1 MNLLALGA
9 ALAALSLGAG
19 LAKAAPVTDHQQVD
33 GLRAPARILI
43 DHWGVAHIYAGSQRD
58 AFFLQGYNAARDRLW
73 QIDLWRKR
81 GLGLLSASFGP
92 DYVAQDR
99 AARLFL
105 YRGDMK
111 AEWASYAPGAQAETE
126 AFVAGINAYVAEV
139 RAGAKPLPVEFKLTG
154 SLPDPWQTDD
164 VVRIRSHA
172 LVANVLSEV
181 ARAQVACAAGLSAD
195 ALRKRLEPPHKIK
208 IPEGLDPCV
217 VPADVLSTY
226 VLGTEPVAFAPA
238 TMKVAALSPDQMATN
253 AANEGS
259 NNWVVSGART
269 ATGRPLVANDPHRQ
283 VGVPSLRYIVQLDAP
298 GLSIIGAGEPA
309 LPGISLGHNEDAAFG
324 LTIFGVDQEDLY
336 VYDLN
341 PADPNQYRYR
351 GGWEPIRIVTETIPV
366 KGEAPRE
373 IKLKFTR
380 HGPVIDED
388 PGHGHA
394 FAIRSVWQAPGTA
407 GYMQASWLTHAKTWA
422 DLEIAHDHWG
432 TPPENLVW
440 GDKTGAIGWVGAA
453 LAPVRPNW
461 DGLMPVPGDGRY
473 EWQGFMKA
481 ADLPRVKNPAKGW
494 IATANEMNL
503 PQGYP
508 DEARHVSF
516 EWNDRA
522 RIDRIDEVLA
532 ANAKVSVAD
541 SMALQTDSHNA
552 MSRRL
557 TALLAPLNSEES
569 QMAKALSLLKAWD
582 HNETT
587 DSVAT
592 TIYEVW
598 SVKHLGRAVVH
609 AETPAAAWPLI
620 GAGSL
625 DAIILALEHP
635 DAALGPDPAAAR
647 DRILL
652 ASLKDALGELNQ
664 RLGPDMSAWAWGNL
678 HKARFV
684 PAIAT
689 LADPALAGR
698 MTLGPQPIPGG
709 AFTPKAAGYDPKT
722 FEVTH
727 GASVRLVM
735 DVGAWDNSMMVNTP
749 GESLDPAS
757 PHYGDLFPLWA
768 RGDYVPMLFSKKAVE
783 GATERVIDLTPGV

>member
-1 MNLLALGA
+1 MKVFKFGAAFAGLVFGA
-9 ALAALSLGAG
+9 ALAQAE
-19 LAKAAPVTDHQQVD
+19 PVTDHERLS
-33 GLRAPARILI
+33 GLKAPARILI
-43 DHWGVAHIYAGSQRD
+43 DHWGVAHIYAASPRD

-92 DYVAQDR
+92 AYVAQDR

-111 AEWASYAPGAQAETE
+111 TEWAAYAPGAEGETE

-154 SLPDPWQTDD
+154 SLPEAWRADD

-181 ARAQVACAAGLSAD
+181 ARARVACAAGLAAD
-195 ALRKRLEPPHKIK
+195 SLRKRLEPPHQIK
-208 IPEGLDPCV
+208 VPDGLDPCV
-217 VPADVLSTY
+217 VPADVLKDYS
-226 VLGTEPVAFAPA
+226 LGTEPVAFSPA
-238 TMKVAALSPDQMATN
+238 TLKVAALGADEMAAN

-259 NNWVVSGART
+259 NNWVISGART

-283 VGVPSLRYIVQLDAP
+283 VGVPSLRYIVQLEAP
-298 GLSIIGAGEPA
+298 GLSIMGAGEPA
-309 LPGISLGHNEDAAFG
+309 LPGISLGHNDDAAFG

-341 PADPNQYRYR
+341 PADPDQYRYK
-351 GGWEPIRIVTETIPV
+351 GAWEPMRLVTETIPV
-366 KGEAPRE
+366 KGEAPRQVT
-373 IKLKFTR
+373 LKFTR
-380 HGPVIDED
+380 HGPVIDDD
-388 PGHGHA
+388 PAHGHA
-394 FAIRSVWQAPGTA
+394 FALRSVWEAPGTS
-407 GYMQASWLTHAKTWA
+407 GYMQASWLTHAKTWT
-422 DLEIAHDHWG
+422 DLKTAHDHWG

-440 GDKTGAIGWVGAA
+440 GDRSGAIGWVGAA
-453 LAPVRPNW
+453 LTPIRPNW

-473 EWQGFMKA
+473 EWQGFLKG
-481 ADLPRVKNPAKGW
+481 ADLPSVENPAKGW
-494 IATANEMNL
+494 FASANEMNL
-503 PQGYP
+503 PADYP

-532 ANAKVSVAD
+532 ANPKVSVAD
-541 SMALQTDSHNA
+541 SMALQTDSHNV

-557 TALLAPLNSEES
+557 TALLAPLASDDP
-569 QMAKALSLLKAWD
+569 QVAKALGLLKAWD

-587 DSVAT
+587 DSLAT

-609 AETPAAAWPLI
+609 AETPPAAWPLI
-620 GAGSL
+620 GGGSL
-625 DAIILALEHP
+625 DAVILALENP
-635 DAALGPDPAAAR
+635 GAALGPDPAAAR
-647 DRILL
+647 DQILL
-652 ASLKDALGELNQ
+652 ASLKDALGELAQ
-664 RLGPDMSAWAWGNL
+664 RLGPDMDAWAWGNL
-678 HKARFV
+678 HKARFA
-684 PAIAT
+684 PAIAP
-689 LADPALAGR
+689 LADPGLAAR
-698 MTLGPQPIPGG
+698 MTLGPLPIPGG
-709 AFTPKAAGYDPKT
+709 GFTPKAAGYDLKT

-757 PHYGDLFPLWA
+757 PHYGDLFGVWA
-768 RGDYVPMLFSKKAVE
+768 RGGYVPMLFSKKAVE
-783 GATERVIDLTPGV
+783 GAAERVIDLTPEA

>member
-1 MNLLALGA
+1 MKILALGA
-9 ALAALSLGAG
+9 AMAALGFGAG
-19 LAKAAPVTDHQQVD
+19 LARAAPAIDHETLP
-33 GLRAPARILI
+33 GLGAPAQILI
-43 DHWGVAHIYAGSQRD
+43 DHWGVAHIYAASQRD

-92 DYVAQDR
+92 AYVAQDR

-111 AEWASYAPGAQAETE
+111 AEWASYAPGAEGETE

-154 SLPDPWQTDD
+154 SQPDPWRADD

-181 ARAQVACAAGLSAD
+181 ARARVACAAGLSAD
-195 ALRKRLEPPHKIK
+195 SLRKRLEPPHQIK
-208 IPEGLDPCV
+208 VPEGLDPCV
-217 VPADVLSTY
+217 VPADVLKTY
-226 VLGTEPVAFAPA
+226 SLGTEPVAFSPA
-238 TMKVAALSPDQMATN
+238 TMKVAALSAEEMAAN

-259 NNWVVSGART
+259 NNWVISGART

-283 VGVPSLRYIVQLDAP
+283 VGVPSLRYMVQLEAP
-298 GLSIIGAGEPA
+298 GLSIMGAGEPA
-309 LPGISLGHNEDAAFG
+309 LPGISIGHNEDGAFG
-324 LTIFGVDQEDLY
+324 LTIFGIDQEDLY

-341 PADPNQYRYR
+341 PANPDQYRYN
-351 GGWEPIRIVTETIPV
+351 GGWEPMRVVTETIPV
-366 KGEAPRE
+366 KGEAPRQVTLE
-373 IKLKFTR
+373 FTR
-380 HGPVIDED
+380 HGPVIDD
-388 PGHGHA
+388 SVPGHA
-394 FAIRSVWQAPGTA
+394 FALRSVWQAPGTS

-422 DLEIAHDHWG
+422 DFKTAHDHWG
-432 TPPENLVW
+432 APPQNLVW
-440 GDKTGAIGWVGAA
+440 GDKTGAIGWAGSG
-453 LAPVRPNW
+453 LTPIRPNW

-473 EWQGFMKA
+473 EWQGFLKG
-481 ADLPRVKNPAKGW
+481 ADLPSIENPAKGW

-503 PQGYP
+503 PPDYP
-508 DEARHVSF
+508 DEARRVSF

-522 RIDRIDEVLA
+522 RIDRLNEVLA
-532 ANAKVSVAD
+532 ANPKVTVAD

-557 TALLAPLNSEES
+557 TALLAPLTSADP
-569 QMAKALSLLKAWD
+569 QVAKALGLLRAWD

-587 DSVAT
+587 SSVAA

-598 SVKHLGRAVVH
+598 SSKHLGRAVVH
-609 AETPAAAWPLI
+609 AETPPAAWPLI
-620 GAGSL
+620 GNGSL
-625 DAIILALEHP
+625 DAVILALEHP
-635 DAALGPDPAAAR
+635 AAALGPNPAAAR
-647 DRILL
+647 DQILL
-652 ASLKDALGELNQ
+652 ASLRDALGELNQ
-664 RLGPDMSAWAWGNL
+664 RLGPDMDAWAWGNL
-678 HKARFV
+678 HKARFA

-689 LADPALAGR
+689 LADPALAAR
-698 MTLGPQPIPGG
+698 MTLGPLPIPGG
-709 AFTPKAAGYDPKT
+709 AFTPKAAGYDLKT

-749 GESLDPAS
+749 GESLDPDS
-757 PHYGDLFPLWA
+757 PHYGDLFGVWA

-783 GATERVIDLTPGV
+783 GATERVIDLTPGG